1 MTFAPLLEASF
12 AIQVHTAAAIS
23 AAAFGCPVLVLKKG
37 TGLHRLIGYCFVV
50 SIMVAAATSFWI
62 KQIFENSFSPI
73 HILSLVT
80 LVSVP
85 LALVYRRR
93 GNIRGHA
100 LAMIGPFIGLIV
112 AGAATLLPGR
122 IIHRIFFG

>member
-12 AIQVHTAAAIS
+12 AIQMHTAAAIF
-23 AAAFGCPVLVLKKG
+23 AAAFGCLVMILKKG
-37 TGLHRLIGYCFVV
+37 TGLHRRVGYCFVV
-50 SIMVAAATSFWI
+50 SIMLAAATSFWI
-62 KQIFENSFSPI
+62 KEIIDNSFSPI

-85 LALVYRRR
+85 LAIVYRRR

-100 LAMIGPFIGLIV
+100 LAMIGPFIGLII

-122 IIHRIFFG
+122 IIHRILFG